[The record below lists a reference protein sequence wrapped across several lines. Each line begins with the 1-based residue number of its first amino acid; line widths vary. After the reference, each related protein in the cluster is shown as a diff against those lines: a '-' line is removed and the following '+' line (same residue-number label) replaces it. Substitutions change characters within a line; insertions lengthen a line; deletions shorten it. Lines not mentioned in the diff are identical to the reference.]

1 MVKRGRTVRA
11 VAIIPAG
18 GIGRRMNARLPKQYL
33 RLGRTPVLVRTLRVL
48 AGAAAVSGIVV
59 VVPRERV
66 EATRRL
72 LRASGVRKVLDVV
85 AGGRERQESV
95 WLGLQAAGQPEW
107 VLVHDA
113 VRPFISAALIARVL
127 AAAGPTGAATC
138 GLPVRETVKRVR
150 EDVVESTL
158 DRAGLWLIQ
167 TPQAFRRELLWE
179 AHDKA
184 RRDGYPGTDDAVL
197 VERLGGRVA
206 VVPGLAENLKITTP
220 GDLRVARLWTGRRSR

>member
-1 MVKRGRTVRA
+1 MVTRERTVRA

-18 GIGRRMNARLPKQYL
+18 GAGTRMHARLPKQYL
-33 RLGRTPVLVRTLRVL
+33 PLGRTPLLVHTLRAL
-48 AGAAAVSGIVV
+48 AGAAVVSGIVV
-59 VVPRERV
+59 AVPRERV

-72 LRASGVRKVLDVV
+72 LHAARVRKVLDVV
-85 AGGRERQESV
+85 AGGAERQESV

-113 VRPFISAALIARVL
+113 VRPFVTAALIARVL

-150 EDVVESTL
+150 EDMVETTL
-158 DRAGLWLIQ
+158 DRGGLWLIQ
-167 TPQAFRRELLWE
+167 TPQAFRRDLLWE

-206 VVPGLAENLKITTP
+206 VVPGLAENLKVTTTA
-220 GDLRVARLWTGRRSR
+220 DLRLARLWTGRRSR